1 MVQIYIASGVARDG
15 VPRVYPFADLL
26 KHVPV
31 NVPYKVLNETDP
43 S

>member
-26 KHVPV
+26 KRVLV
-31 NVPYKVLNETDP
+31 NVPKKVLDETDP